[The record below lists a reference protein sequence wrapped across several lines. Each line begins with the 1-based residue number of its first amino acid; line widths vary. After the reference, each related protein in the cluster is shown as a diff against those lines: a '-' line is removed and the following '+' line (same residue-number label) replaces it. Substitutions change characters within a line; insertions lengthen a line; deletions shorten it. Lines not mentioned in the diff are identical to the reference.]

1 MQRGNTC
8 AGEHMVISDFPPI
21 AGDGSWSIEK
31 E

>member
-8 AGEHMVISDFPPI
+8 ASEDAAISDLQPI
-21 AGDGSWSIEK
+21 AGDGSQSIEK